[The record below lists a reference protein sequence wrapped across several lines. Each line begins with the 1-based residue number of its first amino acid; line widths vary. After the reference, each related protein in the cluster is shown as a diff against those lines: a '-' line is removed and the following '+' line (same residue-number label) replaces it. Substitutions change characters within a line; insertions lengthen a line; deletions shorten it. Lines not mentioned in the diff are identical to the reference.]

1 MFSGMQMTAAS
12 AERVWQGLAIFAGN
26 LSGQSVPGYRGDSVF
41 AQKLA
46 QTQTPEMGQRI
57 PSFSLHTVSNF
68 TSGFVKP
75 TGRQLDV
82 AIDGA
87 GWLVVQDSSGKQGLT
102 RNGLLNVTATG
113 QVVASGGAKVLSDT
127 GPLVLPEYSQ
137 LTIGN
142 DGTVS
147 IMPAGGQQ
155 VEMEMIGRL
164 RLANPPVTSLVRGP
178 DGLFRLAN
186 GRAPVPDPRVQLV
199 SGALEESN
207 VDLMAEYLNVLETG
221 KTMDLHVRM
230 LTAFDQMA
238 EQGNTLLNLMHR

>member
-12 AERVWQGLAIFAGN
+12 ADRIWQSLSVFAGN

-46 QTQTPEMGQRI
+46 QTQTAVTGERVPA
-57 PSFSLHTVSNF
+57 FSLQASSNF

-87 GWLVVQDSSGKQGLT
+87 GWLVVRDASGKEGLT
-102 RNGLLNVTATG
+102 RNGLLSLTATG
-113 QVVASGGAKVLSDT
+113 EVVTGSGARVMGQA
-127 GPLVLPEYSQ
+127 GPLTIPAFSQ

-142 DGTVS
+142 DGSVS
-147 IMPAGGQQ
+147 IIPAGGQE
-155 VEMEMIGRL
+155 VEEVGRI
-164 RLANPPVTSLVRGP
+164 RFANPPVTSLVRGP
-178 DGLFRLAN
+178 VGLFRLAD
-186 GRAPVPDPRVQLV
+186 GSAPVPDPRVQMI

-207 VDLMAEYLNVLETG
+207 VDLMAEYLNVVETG
-221 KTMDLHVRM
+221 KTMELHVRM
-230 LTAFDQMA
+230 LSAFDQMA
-238 EQGNTLLNLMHR
+238 GQGNELLNLTHR